1 MKYTSTKTNTFQ
13 NRLSLIVFNDS
24 LYSILYSRSNSRALD
39 VISLRDG
46 ENLNKSIGSILEDHY
61 NQNKIDFPSI
71 THIDVCFADQNFE
84 LLKDGNLKFDK
95 DRLPSLLY
103 YHQEFF
109 KCSVSYYHVVEQMHS
124 YLSRNLFKLQGGHL
138 IWFHLRK
145 DILYISISK
154 GRAMLT
160 ATSFVVS
167 KVMDVFYYILFN
179 AQSTM
184 SNKAE
189 LESIFISGDLL
200 QLEELPEFLSTNF
213 PDQELI
219 TPQDIALNKV
229 PIHKS
234 LYSYFPEIAIESL

>member
-1 MKYTSTKTNTFQ
+1 MKYTSTKTNTYQ

-24 LYSILYSRSNSRALD
+24 LYSILYSRSNSQALD
-39 VISLRDG
+39 VVSLKDG
-46 ENLNKSIGSILEDHY
+46 ENLNKSIGSILEEHY
-61 NQNKIDFPSI
+61 TQSKIDFSSI
-71 THIDVCFADQNFE
+71 SQVNLCFTDQNFE
-84 LLKDGNLKFDK
+84 LLKDGVLNYNQ

-109 KCSVSYYHVVEQMHS
+109 KCSVSHHHVVEQMHG

-138 IWFHLRK
+138 IWFHLRRN
-145 DILYISISK
+145 ILFISISK
-154 GRAMLT
+154 GRSMLT

-167 KVMDVFYYILFN
+167 KTMDVFYYILFN

-189 LESIFISGDLL
+189 LESIFVSGDLL
-200 QLEELPEFLSTNF
+200 QLEELPEFLNSNF

-219 TPQDIALNKV
+219 TPEDIALNKI

-234 LYSYFPEIAIESL
+234 LYPYFPEIAIESL